1 MQASFPLV
9 SDTSSS
15 PLSVVPSGLLSGHFA
30 ADLGLAFGSLP
41 AGLQIAFVIVF
52 GLVIGSFLNVVV
64 HRVPIMLERAWR
76 EDLRDLHEEH
86 REHGLHGEHGQHD
99 ALEAADANNDP
110 VEEDTLPARYNLWVP
125 RSACPHCGHVLSAW
139 ENVPVL
145 SYVLLRGRCS
155 ACKAPIGARYPLI
168 ELASAA
174 FAVEA
179 LVSFGPTPMALAA
192 FGLCAALLAMSA
204 IDIDTHLLPD
214 SMTLPLLWAGLI
226 VNFDGMFASSLQ
238 DAVLGA
244 IFGYLVLW
252 AVHWVFRLVR
262 GIEGMGYGDFKLLAA
277 LGAWLGWAA
286 LPQIVLIAAVTGALV
301 GLAATWRGRM
311 RFEEPLPFGPFLAA
325 GGAVTLFLGT
335 PLYLALG
342 G

>member
-1 MQASFPLV
+1 MQAHFSLV
-9 SDTSSS
+9 PETSSS
-15 PLSVVPSGLLSGHFA
+15 LLSGSLPSHFTTGLA
-30 ADLGLAFGSLP
+30 LAFGSLP
-41 AGLQIAFVIVF
+41 GGLQIAFAIAF

-64 HRVPIMLERAWR
+64 HRLPIMLERAWR
-76 EDLRDLHEEH
+76 AEISDATDEPPAED
-86 REHGLHGEHGQHD
+86 G
-99 ALEAADANNDP
+99 
-110 VEEDTLPARYNLWVP
+110 LPARYNLWVP

-139 ENVPVL
+139 ENLPVL

-155 ACKAPIGARYPLI
+155 ACKAHVSLRYPLLEI
-168 ELASAA
+168 ASAA
-174 FAVEA
+174 FAAGA
-179 LVSFGPTPMALAA
+179 LALFGPTMTALAA

-204 IDIDTHLLPD
+204 IDFDTHLLPD
-214 SMTLPLLWAGLI
+214 SMTLPLLWAGII
-226 VNFDGMFASSLQ
+226 VNFNSMFASLH

-252 AVHWVFRLVR
+252 VVHWLFRLVR

-286 LPQIVLIAAVTGALV
+286 LPQIVLIAAVAGAV
-301 GLAATWRGRM
+301 IGLAAMWRGRM

-325 GGAVTLFLGT
+325 GGAITLFLGT

>member
-1 MQASFPLV
+1 
-9 SDTSSS
+9 
-15 PLSVVPSGLLSGHFA
+15 
-30 ADLGLAFGSLP
+30 
-41 AGLQIAFVIVF
+41 
-52 GLVIGSFLNVVV
+52 
-64 HRVPIMLERAWR
+64 MLERAWR
-76 EDLRDLHEEH
+76 EEVSEAT
-86 REHGLHGEHGQHD
+86 EQP
-99 ALEAADANNDP
+99 LENDG
-110 VEEDTLPARYNLWVP
+110 LPARYNLWVP

-139 ENVPVL
+139 ENLPVL
-145 SYVLLRGRCS
+145 SYLLLRGRCS
-155 ACKAPIGARYPLI
+155 ACKTRISLRYPLLEI
-168 ELASAA
+168 ASAA
-174 FAVEA
+174 FAAGA
-179 LVSFGPTPMALAA
+179 LALYGPTGMAFAA

-226 VNFDGMFASSLQ
+226 VNFNGMFASLH

-252 AVHWVFRLVR
+252 AVHWLFRLVR
-262 GIEGMGYGDFKLLAA
+262 GVEGMGYGDFKLLAA

-286 LPQIVLIAAVTGALV
+286 LPQIVLIAAVAGAVV
-301 GLAATWRGRM
+301 GLVATWRGRM

>member
-1 MQASFPLV
+1 MQAPFPLV
-9 SDTSSS
+9 SETSSS
-15 PLSVVPSGLLSGHFA
+15 LLSGLLPGHLA
-30 ADLGLAFGSLP
+30 TGIGVAFGSLP
-41 AGLQIAFVIVF
+41 AGLQMAFAIVF

-64 HRVPIMLERAWR
+64 HRLPIMLERAWHAEISDTSDQPPP
-76 EDLRDLHEEH
+76 ED
-86 REHGLHGEHGQHD
+86 G
-99 ALEAADANNDP
+99 
-110 VEEDTLPARYNLWVP
+110 LPARYNLWVP
-125 RSACPHCGHVLSAW
+125 RSACPHCGHVLRAW
-139 ENVPVL
+139 ENLPVL

-155 ACKAPIGARYPLI
+155 ACNAHVSLRYPLLEI
-168 ELASAA
+168 ASGA
-174 FAVEA
+174 FAAGA
-179 LVSFGPTPMALAA
+179 LALFGPSATALAA

-226 VNFDGMFASSLQ
+226 VNFNGMFASLH

-252 AVHWVFRLVR
+252 AVHWLFRLVR
-262 GIEGMGYGDFKLLAA
+262 GVEGMGYGDFKLLAA

-286 LPQIVLIAAVTGALV
+286 LPQIVLIAAVTGAVV

-325 GGAVTLFLGT
+325 GGALTLFLGT

>member
-1 MQASFPLV
+1 MQAPFPLV
-9 SDTSSS
+9 PDTSSS
-15 PLSVVPSGLLSGHFA
+15 LLSGLLPGHFA
-30 ADLGLAFGSLP
+30 TGFGMAFGSLP
-41 AGLQIAFVIVF
+41 MGLQFAFAVVF

-64 HRVPIMLERAWR
+64 HRLPIMLERAWR
-76 EDLRDLHEEH
+76 AEFSDTTDEPP
-86 REHGLHGEHGQHD
+86 
-99 ALEAADANNDP
+99 EADG
-110 VEEDTLPARYNLWVP
+110 LPARYNLWVP

-139 ENVPVL
+139 ENLPVL

-155 ACKAPIGARYPLI
+155 ACKVKVSLRYPLLEI
-168 ELASAA
+168 ASAA
-174 FAVEA
+174 FAAAA
-179 LVSFGPTPMALAA
+179 LAVFGPSATALAA

-214 SMTLPLLWAGLI
+214 AMTLPLLWAGLI
-226 VNFDGMFASSLQ
+226 VNFNGMFANLH

-252 AVHWVFRLVR
+252 LVHWLFRLVR

-277 LGAWLGWAA
+277 LGGWLGWAA
-286 LPQIVLIAAVTGALV
+286 LPQIVLIAAVTGAV
-301 GLAATWRGRM
+301 IGLAATWRGRM

-325 GGAVTLFLGT
+325 GGALTLFLGT
-335 PLYLALG
+335 PLYQALG

>member
-1 MQASFPLV
+1 MQAPFPLV
-9 SDTSSS
+9 SETSSS
-15 PLSVVPSGLLSGHFA
+15 LLSGLLPSHLATGF
-30 ADLGLAFGSLP
+30 GLAFGSLP
-41 AGLQIAFVIVF
+41 AGLQMAFAIVF

-64 HRVPIMLERAWR
+64 HRLPIMLERAWHAEISDTSDQLPP
-76 EDLRDLHEEH
+76 ED
-86 REHGLHGEHGQHD
+86 G
-99 ALEAADANNDP
+99 
-110 VEEDTLPARYNLWVP
+110 LPARYNLWVP
-125 RSACPHCGHVLSAW
+125 RSACPHCGHVLRAW
-139 ENVPVL
+139 ENLPVL

-155 ACKAPIGARYPLI
+155 ACHAHVSLRYPLLEI
-168 ELASAA
+168 ASAA
-174 FAVEA
+174 FAAGA
-179 LVSFGPTPMALAA
+179 LALFGPTTTALAA

-214 SMTLPLLWAGLI
+214 SMTLPLLWTGLI
-226 VNFDGMFASSLQ
+226 VNFNGMFASLH

-252 AVHWVFRLVR
+252 AVHWLFRLVR
-262 GIEGMGYGDFKLLAA
+262 GVEGMGYGDFKLLAA

-286 LPQIVLIAAVTGALV
+286 LPQIVLIAAVTGAVV

-325 GGAVTLFLGT
+325 GGALTLFLGT